1 MKARELRE
9 LSPEELA
16 VRIRETGRELADL
29 KLRNRSSGTVVEKP
43 VRIRGLRREVARMKT
58 IAAERERLA

>member
-29 KLRNRSSGTVVEKP
+29 KLRNRSSGTVAEKP
-43 VRIRGLRREVARMKT
+43 ARIRGLRREVARMKT